1 MRSKCWQAL
10 SCGLP
15 LTIRQALTVN
25 VPEIREEILARIR
38 KAEDEHDV
46 RVLLAVESGSRAWGF
61 ASPDSDYDARFI
73 YVNRPDWYL
82 SVGLE
87 EQRDVIEYDIVDEID
102 LNGWDLRKALRLFWR
117 SNPAFVEW
125 IQSPIVYVEEGRLA
139 TQVRALLP
147 RVYSCTSGVH
157 HYRSM
162 ARTNHR
168 GYLRADQVP
177 LKKYF
182 YVLRPLLAARWL
194 EKYQTTPPCCAI
206 FNDCWHASAP
216 HLSLGWPRLF
226 PVSMPSSSA
235 SRPGWR
241 PVRLHG
247 RRAAKFC
254 RCSTRC
260 FARAWTRLGAGIAL
274 EHQGQRTAAPGASD
288 ELTRPSRTPIQRGAR
303 PSKAGSA
310 LIRGTFS
317 ARISSR

>member
-25 VPEIREEILARIR
+25 VPEIRDEILARIR

-87 EQRDVIEYDIVDEID
+87 EQRDVIEYGIVDDID

-125 IQSPIVYVEEGRLA
+125 IQSPIVYVEAGRLA
-139 TQVRALLP
+139 AQVRALLP
-147 RVYSCTSGVH
+147 RVYSCTSGGH
-157 HYRSM
+157 HYHSM
-162 ARTNHR
+162 ARTNYR
-168 GYLRADQVP
+168 GHLRADQVP

-194 EKYQTTPPCCAI
+194 EKYQTPAPIEFDRLLHLIEADAALLRDIQQLLARKRATPE
-206 FNDCWHASAP
+206 
-216 HLSLGWPRLF
+216 LGL
-226 PVSMPSSSA
+226 
-235 SRPGWR
+235 
-241 PVRLHG
+241 
-247 RRAAKFC
+247 
-254 RCSTRC
+254 
-260 FARAWTRLGAGIAL
+260 
-274 EHQGQRTAAPGASD
+274 AAPIPGIDAFIER
-288 ELTRPSRTPIQRGAR
+288 ELARLETIEVAR
-303 PSKAGSA
+303 PT
-310 LIRGTFS
+310 RGEVLPMLNEVFRQS
-317 ARISSR
+317 LDEAWRGHRP